1 MRIGQILLIYRVF
14 ILLILLCLSRTGFA
28 NAWYEQLET
37 SLKQS
42 LSSQIVNMA
51 RKMGLD
57 DYRYSIDLNFLD
69 SRLNLEPCQVPLNIE
84 TPQPLELGR
93 SHIKV
98 ACKDTSPWALNVPTD
113 IHLFADVVVL
123 NQPVSK
129 DQVIT
134 ESQLN
139 LQRQDLADLRNG
151 YYLKMEQVIGK
162 QSKRAL
168 AGQTVLNSYLILP
181 ALMIHKGDKVMIIA
195 SKGAMSVKMPG
206 EALSDGRQGR
216 QIRVKNSRSER
227 IIRAT
232 VVGPGEVLVQF

>member
-1 MRIGQILLIYRVF
+1 MIYRVF
-14 ILLILLCLSRTGFA
+14 ILLILLCLSRTGLA
-28 NAWYEQLET
+28 NAWYAQLET

-113 IHLFADVVVL
+113 IHLFADVVIL

>member
-1 MRIGQILLIYRVF
+1 LLIYRVF

-195 SKGAMSVKMPG
+195 SKGAMSVKMQG

>member
-1 MRIGQILLIYRVF
+1 MIYRVF
-14 ILLILLCLSRTGFA
+14 IFLLLICLSRWVVA
-28 NAWYEQLET
+28 DAWYEQLQS
-37 SLKQS
+37 SLKQT
-42 LSSQIVNMA
+42 LSTQVVHMA
-51 RKMGLD
+51 QKMGLN
-57 DYRYSIDLNFLD
+57 DYHYNIDLNFLD
-69 SRLNLEPCQVPLNIE
+69 SRLNLAPCQVPLNIE
-84 TPQPLELGR
+84 APQPLELGR

-129 DQVIT
+129 DQIIS
-134 ESQLN
+134 ESELS
-139 LQRQDLADLRNG
+139 LQRQNLADLRNG
-151 YYLKMEQVIGK
+151 YYLKKEQVIGK

-168 AGQTVLNSYLILP
+168 AGMTVLNSYLILP

-195 SKGAMSVKMPG
+195 SKGSMSVKMPG
-206 EALSDGRQGR
+206 EALNDGREGR

-227 IIRAT
+227 IICAQ

>member
-1 MRIGQILLIYRVF
+1 MLIYRVF

-28 NAWYEQLET
+28 NAWYEQLEI